1 MPKEI
6 EGNVNVSHNNPLK
19 EFFTL
24 LGGLF
29 GIALFVYIILG
40 FAVDR
45 IVPIL
50 PVEVEDYI
58 GSMFSDSF
66 DEAPKTAGDY
76 ELQAL
81 LDGISNKA
89 SHEKGHYKV
98 FVLDDLKLEDKIIE
112 GMDLSKPN
120 AAAFPGR
127 LIMVTKSLL
136 KESDSENALAFV
148 LCHELGHYANK
159 DHLRGLI

>member
-1 MPKEI
+1 MKFVPKEI

-89 SHEKGHYKV
+89 S
-98 FVLDDLKLEDKIIE
+98 
-112 GMDLSKPN
+112 
-120 AAAFPGR
+120 
-127 LIMVTKSLL
+127 
-136 KESDSENALAFV
+136 
-148 LCHELGHYANK
+148 
-159 DHLRGLI
+159 